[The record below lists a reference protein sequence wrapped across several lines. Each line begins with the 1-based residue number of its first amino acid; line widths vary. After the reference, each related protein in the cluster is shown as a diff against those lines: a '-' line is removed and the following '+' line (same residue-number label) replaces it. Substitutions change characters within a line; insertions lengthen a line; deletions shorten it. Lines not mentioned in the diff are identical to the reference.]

1 VQVIGVPS
9 KIYGEEI
16 MACII
21 PKEGAIIDPEEIKEY
36 VRSHMAKH
44 KTPSY
49 VKIVDSFPMNA
60 SGKVQKYKLR
70 EAAIEELGLGEAA
83 AIETA

>member
-1 VQVIGVPS
+1 
-9 KIYGEEI
+9 

-21 PKEGAIIDPEEIKEY
+21 PKEGAIIDEEEIKEY
-36 VRSHMAKH
+36 VRTHMAKH

-60 SGKVQKYKLR
+60 AGKSSKNTSSAKPPLRSWAWVKLQLSKPR
-70 EAAIEELGLGEAA
+70 EQEENLH
-83 AIETA
+83 